1 MEYIFKTDCSM
12 KPYNCKKWWISSDM
26 IPEIRI
32 QAESISDALRI
43 YAEKA
48 DAHGATVTKNGIKN
62 RQPMYRDSKDGEPKQ
77 VGFVITGKSL
87 FRDDDNYCW
96 KEQFIE
102 LWIEILT
109 VNYPA
114 EFAA

>member
-1 MEYIFKTDCSM
+1 MEYIFKTSCSM
-12 KPYNCKKWWISSDM
+12 KPYNYKKWWIDRDM

-32 QAESISDALRI
+32 QADSILDALTI

-62 RQPMYRDSKDGEPKQ
+62 RQPMYRDSKTGEPKQ

-87 FRDDDNYCW
+87 FRNDEKYCW
-96 KEQFIE
+96 TEQFID
-102 LWIEILT
+102 LWVEILT

>member
-1 MEYIFKTDCSM
+1 MEYIFKTSCSM
-12 KPYNCKKWWISSDM
+12 KPYNYKKWWIDPGM

-32 QAESISDALRI
+32 KADSIPDALTI

-62 RQPMYRDSKDGEPKQ
+62 RQPMYRDTKDGEPQQ

-87 FRDDDNYCW
+87 FRDDENYCW
-96 KEQFIE
+96 KEQFID